1 MTTDKKSESFSLE
14 DIFCIHET
22 SSGITHIGVLFERQY
37 YGLGLN
43 KPKMVMIDDNGEAY
57 LDEPM
62 FVGSSEGHLIY
73 SDTSVYTLFTPSDY
87 FKAMYIDYENEITID
102 GGYELEDTSIIS
114 DTVH

>member
-1 MTTDKKSESFSLE
+1 MTTDKKLDSVISD

-43 KPKMVMIDDNGEAY
+43 KPKMVMIDDNGETY

-62 FVGSSEGHLIY
+62 FIGSSDGHLIY
-73 SDTSVYTLFTPSDY
+73 SDNSVYTLFTPNEM
-87 FKAMYIDYENEITID
+87 FKEMYIEYENEITID
-102 GGYELEDTSIIS
+102 DEYELEDNSIIS
-114 DTVH
+114 NTVH